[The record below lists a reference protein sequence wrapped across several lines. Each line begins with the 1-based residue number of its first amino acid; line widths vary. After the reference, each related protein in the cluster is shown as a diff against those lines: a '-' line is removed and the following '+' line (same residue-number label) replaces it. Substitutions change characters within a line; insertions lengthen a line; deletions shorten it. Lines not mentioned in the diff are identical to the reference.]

1 MSRAMNED
9 AISGQRVVLA
19 RKTNNIAR
27 HRWTGAEPDGMYEL
41 DVAEGLGAA
50 WEGDELVTYDLP
62 GLVALYEYHKNDEY
76 LIDND

>member
-1 MSRAMNED
+1 MSRAMQD
-9 AISGQRVVLA
+9 VPVSGQRVVLA
-19 RKTNNIAR
+19 RRTNNIAR
-27 HRWTGAEPDGMYEL
+27 HQWTGAEPDGMYEL